1 MYLTCAR
8 YLQRRVR
15 RLGRHLLRDNSGLAA
30 VEFAMILPLM
40 LVMFFGTIEVTS
52 GVAVNRKVTI
62 VTRTLSDLTSQASSV
77 TDAQLANF
85 FAASAAI
92 MTPYSATPVRAT
104 VSQVKVDGKTLKA
117 TIVWSKGAKPHGVGD
132 TVSVPDGLKPV
143 APASDI
149 YLIWSEVSYLF
160 KPLSHYTVTDV
171 NLADETYT
179 RPRQSAC
186 VMYNNTAC

>member
-1 MYLTCAR
+1 MFLRRAG

-15 RLGRHLLRDNSGLAA
+15 RLGRHLLRDKSGLAA

-40 LVMFFGTIEVTS
+40 LVLFFGTVEVTS

-62 VTRTLSDLTSQASSV
+62 VTRTLSDLTSQSSSV

-92 MTPYSATPVRAT
+92 MTPYSSSPVRAT
-104 VSQVKVDGKTLKA
+104 VSQVKVDGTTLKA
-117 TIVWSKGAKPHGVGD
+117 TVVWSRGAKPHGVGD
-132 TVSVPDGLKPV
+132 TVTVPDGLKPV
-143 APASDI
+143 APAADI

-160 KPLSHYTVTDV
+160 KPLSHYTITDV
-171 NLADETYT
+171 NLADQTYT
-179 RPRQSAC
+179 RPRQSVC
-186 VMYNNTAC
+186 VMYNTTPC